1 MKNILPVHQRL
12 AELYTINKMRDLSF
26 DELDEISACLQI
38 NAKLCWDAAYQ
49 ENMKFMDNIVR
60 DIDYK
65 HEISIENDMR

>member
-26 DELDEISACLQI
+26 DELDEVANCLQV
-38 NAKLCWDAAYQ
+38 NAKLVWDMAYQ

-60 DIDYK
+60 NVDYEF
-65 HEISIENDMR
+65 EISIENDMN